1 MLSRLNSL
9 RLSLLSVIPG
19 LARQANYIPVNRPM
33 SSSGMC
39 SYSLLWA
46 AAQELIMSCCSTA
59 PKDLATFASGCFWG
73 TEHIFLK
80 KFPPAESKGIL
91 STRVGY
97 TGGNDDATDPSYRE
111 VCSGATGH
119 AEAVQI
125 EYDPSKLKYED
136 LVGELV
142 SCKPE
147 MQRVSIPT
155 SEYFYRTHDPTTVN
169 KQGPDTGT
177 RTYSSHI
184 SSRSTRIKRVS
195 FVEYRSAIFYHT
207 PEQKSIAEQV
217 TAEIQQK
224 YFDPKGQKIVTS
236 IEPAGRWYDA
246 EDYHQE
252 YLFKNPYGYQ
262 CPTHREHW

>member
-177 RTYSSHI
+177 RTYS
-184 SSRSTRIKRVS
+184 
-195 FVEYRSAIFYHT
+195 
-207 PEQKSIAEQV
+207 
-217 TAEIQQK
+217 
-224 YFDPKGQKIVTS
+224 
-236 IEPAGRWYDA
+236 
-246 EDYHQE
+246 
-252 YLFKNPYGYQ
+252 
-262 CPTHREHW
+262 PT